1 MSVKSLCVAF
11 GLTLALAACAVGNTV
26 DYRDVVPP
34 LGVSGGKSVA
44 VEAVDQRPYVLAGDN
59 TPQWVGMVRGGFGN
73 PFGVHTV
80 SGAPLSADLTT
91 SIIDSLKQGGVE
103 AVPATARMATD
114 RTLLVTVKDWKSDS
128 MFTTS
133 AHFNAEAEVRDQSG
147 AVLARNAVTDK
158 QVNDNE
164 SMNLPST
171 KLEGA
176 KVAFRQFMDRLLDA
190 RIRDALR

>member
-1 MSVKSLCVAF
+1 MSFKSLCVAF
-11 GLTLALAACAVGNTV
+11 GLTLSLAACAVGNTV

-34 LGVSGGKSVA
+34 LGVSGAKSVA

-80 SGAPLSADLTT
+80 SGAPLSTDLTQ
-91 SIIDSLKQGGVE
+91 SIVNSLKQGGVK

-114 RTLLVTVKDWKSDS
+114 RTLLVTIKDWKSDS
-128 MFTTS
+128 MMTTS
-133 AHFNAEAEVRDQSG
+133 VYINAEAEVRDQAG
-147 AVLARNAVTDK
+147 AVLARNAV
-158 QVNDNE
+158 QERVVNDSE
-164 SMNLPST
+164 AMNLPST

-176 KVAFRQFMDRLLDA
+176 KAVFRRLMDRLLNTS
-190 RIRDALR
+190 IRNALR